1 MSALLELKDVNK
13 AFGGVQAVRDMSFV
27 INKGE
32 LAGLIGPNGA
42 GKTTIFNL
50 VTGVYD
56 VTSGDIVFKGES
68 IAKLKTFQVIS
79 RGIARTFQNLRLF
92 AASSVLENVMTAA
105 QQHYKYNFFE
115 AVTHL
120 GRWKSREAATRK
132 ESMELLDRVGLA
144 DRADQ
149 AAGTLPYGLQRRLE
163 IARAISLQPELLLL
177 DEPAAGMNADEVVQL
192 NELITGIHRDF
203 NLTILLIEHHMDMV
217 MAICPHIVCM
227 NFGAKIAEG
236 SPAEIQSHPTCSR
249 PTSERRNRD
258 MTENRTPI
266 LAVRDL
272 VVRYGAIQ
280 ALKGASLDVYPGE
293 IVAVIGANGAGK
305 STMMNA
311 IMGDVPRV
319 SGEILL
325 DGVALPARASRSSP
339 PASAFR
345 PKDARSS
352 RRSQYLKT

>member
-1 MSALLELKDVNK
+1 MSALLELKEVNK
-13 AFGGVQAVRDMSFV
+13 KFGGVHAVRDMTFK
-27 INKGE
+27 IEKGE

-105 QQHYKYNFFE
+105 QQHYKYNFLE
-115 AVTHL
+115 AVTHM
-120 GRWKSREAATRK
+120 GRWRSKEAATRK

-144 DRADQ
+144 DRANQ

-177 DEPAAGMNADEVVQL
+177 DEPAAGMNADEVLQL
-192 NELITGIHRDF
+192 NDLITGIHRDF

-236 SPAEIQSHPTCSR
+236 TPSEIQSHP
-249 PTSERRNRD
+249 D
-258 MTENRTPI
+258 
-266 LAVRDL
+266 V
-272 VVRYGAIQ
+272 
-280 ALKGASLDVYPGE
+280 LKAYLGE
-293 IVAVIGANGAGK
+293 
-305 STMMNA
+305 
-311 IMGDVPRV
+311 
-319 SGEILL
+319 EE
-325 DGVALPARASRSSP
+325 
-339 PASAFR
+339 
-345 PKDARSS
+345 
-352 RRSQYLKT
+352 